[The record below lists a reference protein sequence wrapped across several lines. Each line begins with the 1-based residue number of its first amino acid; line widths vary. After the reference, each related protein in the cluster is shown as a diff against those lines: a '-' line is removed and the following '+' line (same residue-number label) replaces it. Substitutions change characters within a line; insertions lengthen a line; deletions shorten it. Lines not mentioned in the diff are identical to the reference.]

1 MFYIYCDEK
10 SILILIIAL
19 FLACVKTKY
28 YDKPAPLYVLDGVVV
43 STIDT
48 ISPASIASVNVM
60 KDKKAIAKYGQ
71 KGKHGVIEIATK
83 DE

>member
-19 FLACVKTKY
+19 FLACVKIKY
-28 YDKPAPLYVLDGVVV
+28 YNKPAPLYVLDGIVV

-48 ISPASIASVNVM
+48 ISPASKASVNVM
-60 KDKKAIAKYGQ
+60 KDEKAIAKYGQ
-71 KGKHGVIEIATK
+71 KGKHGVIEITTK

>member
-1 MFYIYCDEK
+1 MFYIYYDEK
-10 SILILIIAL
+10 TFCFLIIAL
-19 FLACVKTKY
+19 FLSCVKTTH

-48 ISPASIASVNVM
+48 ISPASIASVNEM

>member
-1 MFYIYCDEK
+1 MTKKAFYF
-10 SILILIIAL
+10 LIIAL
-19 FLACVKTKY
+19 FLACVKAKH

-48 ISPASIASVNVM
+48 ISPASIASISVI
-60 KDKKAIAKYGQ
+60 KDEKAIAKYGQ
-71 KGKHGVIEIATK
+71 KGKHGVIEITTK